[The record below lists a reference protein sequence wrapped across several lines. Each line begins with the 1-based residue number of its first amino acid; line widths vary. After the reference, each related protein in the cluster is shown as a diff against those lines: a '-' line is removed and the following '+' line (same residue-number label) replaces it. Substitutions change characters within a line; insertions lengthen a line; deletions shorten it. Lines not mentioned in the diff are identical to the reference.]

1 MKKVY
6 KISAILWCSVISSF
20 LVASET
26 PDFFAEITP
35 RSRFDYLSD
44 TYNVA
49 RIANFLYGGIGR
61 NAFIEYAS
69 GAVSSWIFIGVKKR
83 ADGQIKNLFEEHMGI
98 VRAFMKNER
107 RKREFFKRWEVFLT
121 EDDTNYLCEV
131 MNQDRS
137 VPVIPE
143 GALKIQ
149 YVYPGLFEQDLFEE
163 FDLDKVVYE
172 LNTRNIGIETEED
185 FQPTREDDIDSA
197 LYFQYKIKGCSKKL
211 ENGEYN
217 VFYLMK
223 DDVVLVCPMN
233 EARLLQGTITKCR
246 FEKIEILPG
255 NIWNVK

>member
-1 MKKVY
+1 MKKAY
-6 KISAILWCSVISSF
+6 KFSAILSCSIISPF
-20 LVASET
+20 LVAGET
-26 PDFFAEITP
+26 PDFFAEITEH
-35 RSRFDYLSD
+35 SRCAYLSD

-49 RIANFLYGGIGR
+49 RISNFLYGGIGR

-69 GAVSSWIFIGVKKR
+69 GAVSAWIFIGVKKR
-83 ADGQIKNLFEEHMGI
+83 ADGGIRNLFEEHKGI

-107 RKREFFKRWEVFLT
+107 RKREFFKQWEVFLT

-131 MNQDRS
+131 MDQNCS
-137 VPVIPE
+137 APVIPE
-143 GALKIQ
+143 GVLKIQ

-185 FQPTREDDIDSA
+185 IQLAGEDDIDSA
-197 LYFQYKIKGCSKKL
+197 LYFQYKTKGRSKKL
-211 ENGEYN
+211 ENGGYN

-233 EARLLQGTITKCR
+233 EARILQGTITKCR

-255 NIWNVK
+255 NIWNVQ